1 MIRTFSYSK
10 FLNLD
15 TVALWFNPLWKNSPT
30 YAKCIGEIERGGT
43 CSDEVWNHM
52 IARIH
57 FLYGRRSRLSAPPP
71 PPRRNAG
78 TQALSG
84 IITSVQALLCSLRRV
99 FMESEAAN
107 WTSALKKWILAVSNF
122 IAICPTSL
130 NFSNTSGKCWGIFL
144 EWIEPKD
151 RFQVQEFRIRK
162 FPYHVLYVL
171 HKTEQNVTIERFTVG
186 PFRLWRQR
194 MNAP

>member
-15 TVALWFNPLWKNSPT
+15 TVTLWFNPLWKNSPT

-57 FLYGRRSRLSAPPP
+57 FLYGRRSRLSAPLP
-71 PPRRNAG
+71 PPRRNAD
-78 TQALSG
+78 TQTFSG
-84 IITSVQALLCSLRRV
+84 IITSVRALLCSLRRV

-107 WTSALKKWILAVSNF
+107 WTSLKKWICAVSNF

-130 NFSNTSGKCWGIFL
+130 NFSNTFGKCWGIFP

-151 RFQVQEFRIRK
+151 RFQVQEFRIQNFRIM
-162 FPYHVLYVL
+162 LYTSFIKRN
-171 HKTEQNVTIERFTVG
+171 KTLQ
-186 PFRLWRQR
+186 
-194 MNAP
+194 

>member
-15 TVALWFNPLWKNSPT
+15 TVTLCFNPLWKNSPT

-71 PPRRNAG
+71 PPRRNAD
-78 TQALSG
+78 TQTFSG
-84 IITSVQALLCSLRRV
+84 IITSVRALLCSLRRV

-107 WTSALKKWILAVSNF
+107 WTSALKKWIRAVSNF

-130 NFSNTSGKCWGIFL
+130 NFSNTFGKYMLGNFSRVDWT
-144 EWIEPKD
+144 K
-151 RFQVQEFRIRK
+151 
-162 FPYHVLYVL
+162 
-171 HKTEQNVTIERFTVG
+171 G
-186 PFRLWRQR
+186 PF
-194 MNAP
+194 PSSGI

>member
-15 TVALWFNPLWKNSPT
+15 TVTLWFNPLWKNSPT

-57 FLYGRRSRLSAPPP
+57 FLRAEVP
-71 PPRRNAG
+71 
-78 TQALSG
+78 
-84 IITSVQALLCSLRRV
+84 
-99 FMESEAAN
+99 
-107 WTSALKKWILAVSNF
+107 
-122 IAICPTSL
+122 SL
-130 NFSNTSGKCWGIFL
+130 NYSNTFGKCWGIFL

-194 MNAP
+194 MNVPVKPIAFLTFWYPSPS